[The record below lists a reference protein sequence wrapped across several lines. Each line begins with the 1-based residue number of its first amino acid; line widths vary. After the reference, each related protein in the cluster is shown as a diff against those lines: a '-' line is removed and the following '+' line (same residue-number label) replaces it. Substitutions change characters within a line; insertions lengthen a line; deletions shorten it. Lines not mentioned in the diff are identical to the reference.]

1 MISFQ
6 LQLSKLFTTT
16 VMLNSPLVNI
26 QENDGLVNITSD
38 DMAEFNAHA
47 PDEAIRTDQ
56 AHPEYSIGYSAQ

>member
-1 MISFQ
+1 
-6 LQLSKLFTTT
+6 
-16 VMLNSPLVNI
+16 MLNSPLVNI